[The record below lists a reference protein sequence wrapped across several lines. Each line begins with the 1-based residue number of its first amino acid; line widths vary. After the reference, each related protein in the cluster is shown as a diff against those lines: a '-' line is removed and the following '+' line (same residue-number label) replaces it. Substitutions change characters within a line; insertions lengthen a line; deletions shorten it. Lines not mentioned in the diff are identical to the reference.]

1 MIVLDASAATAIAFG
16 TEEGRAM
23 AALMLKGELITAPS
37 LLHAELAHVFG
48 KYVKHG
54 DIDAV
59 VAKSKLDD
67 TLLLVDEF
75 VGDQELYSEAFRESQ
90 RLNHSSYDMFYF
102 VLARR
107 TGATL
112 FTLDKQLI
120 NLCLDNGA
128 DCLYKTTLAE

>member
-1 MIVLDASAATAIAFG
+1 MIVLDASAAMAIAFG
-16 TEEGRAM
+16 TDEGHAM
-23 AALMLKGELITAPS
+23 AALMLENELISAPT

-54 DIDAV
+54 DIDSITARN
-59 VAKSKLDD
+59 KLDT

-75 VGDQELYSEAFRESQ
+75 VSDQELYSEAFRESL

-112 FTLDKQLI
+112 FTLDKKLI
-120 NLCLDNGA
+120 ELCLDNGV
-128 DCLYKTTLAE
+128 DCLYRTAL